1 MLQIP
6 QFTSFYYQVTTK
18 RLLQI
23 SQDIIHGGKLSIT
36 IAPYPWSLLHFKG
49 LLELPGRDTVP
60 ICSLFSGP
68 DDLGFPWHSSN
79 LDPTI
84 PSVARELGSSSGAV
98 PVGNGEHHVAPL
110 SKELDKAFLASS
122 Y

>member
-1 MLQIP
+1 MQAL
-6 QFTSFYYQVTTK
+6 SFSAYAADPPVHILSLPGHYQAPLADFPRYYPWWQ
-18 RLLQI
+18 
-23 SQDIIHGGKLSIT
+23 T

-84 PSVARELGSSSGAV
+84 PSVAR
-98 PVGNGEHHVAPL
+98 
-110 SKELDKAFLASS
+110 
-122 Y
+122 